1 MKMELELPNDFEST
15 IQSLINETV
24 SEKLDA
30 IKSSNEYGEYLDIGT
45 AAKYLGV
52 SRNTFSKKI
61 LKSSGIPITVIADR
75 ITRIKK
81 SDLDKYMS
89 DKAI

>member
-1 MKMELELPNDFEST
+1 MQMNVEMPSNFDNEIESAIGKAVT
-15 IQSLINETV
+15 SIISKTQS
-24 SEKLDA
+24 
-30 IKSSNEYGEYLDIGT
+30 SSAYPEYMDIGT

-52 SRNTFSKKI
+52 SRNTFSKKV
-61 LKSSGIPITVIADR
+61 LKGSGIPITVIADR